1 MCPYVRCG
9 AVLVVCTCL
18 FVLHRFCLK
27 LLAPERWRRKKIEKE
42 SDRNK
47 REIDRMK
54 WNETKDR
61 DYRKRKDRKNKIN
74 EIKERKKR
82 KEMKEIE
89 IGGRKK
95 ILKGRGEKEIDQ
107 CRE

>member
-1 MCPYVRCG
+1 MYLSLRPSQI
-9 AVLVVCTCL
+9 L
-18 FVLHRFCLK
+18 FEVTSSRALK
-27 LLAPERWRRKKIEKE
+27 KKKIEKE

-74 EIKERKKR
+74 EIKEIEER
-82 KEMKEIE
+82 KEMKEIK

-95 ILKGRGEKEIDQ
+95 VLKGRGEKEIDQ
-107 CRE
+107 GRE